1 MSVGTSLLVD
11 GFTTAQRRRPVGLAI
26 DQRIDVLTLEQI
38 DEAID
43 LLLPETALA
52 PLCSTRLQI
61 TQVRP
66 AADRAQRHPEH
77 LSYLR
82 NRQLSLINVSHGSIN
97 GCTEFSAES
106 MRRKCTTSATTSAT
120 NLTAFRAACMAR
132 CAGFEQTLRSPL
144 QAFVTPIADRQG

>member
-11 GFTTAQRRRPVGLAI
+11 GFTPAQRRRPVGLAI

-132 CAGFEQTLRSPL
+132 C
-144 QAFVTPIADRQG
+144 